1 MVQAKWGE
9 SFLKSGLPL
18 EHLTQVTFRSM
29 QWHCSPHF
37 EYVRRNREKE
47 ETWFDVDLVAGC
59 NQWNKGTELEM
70 LVECKY
76 HDLSRYWFFLPNDSQ
91 GRWCFDDRV
100 LNCGPYQSLRSP
112 RSNTF
117 LELAPQSSGG
127 IVVSKDGTKQDNAV
141 ATAIEQVVNAFVPRC
156 LDIMF
161 TYNID
166 SSNIMP
172 LQDELNFVPNMTA
185 LVPVIVTNAALF
197 RLKPDVTDLDLIRN
211 ATAPNDIA
219 DEVEWTWHY
228 YDVPAKLL
236 DQNIESIERHLKD
249 QAKVVY
255 RYPHIEEE
263 MYRFIDRPNWIAV
276 VNIKALAKAATA
288 IAEHFLTLK
297 TLPTKSLSCPQP
309 ARKRKQG

>member
-1 MVQAKWGE
+1 MVRAKWGE

-29 QWHCSPHF
+29 QWPCSPRF

-47 ETWFDVDLVAGC
+47 ETWFEVDLVATC
-59 NQWNKGTELEM
+59 TQMNKDTDLEM

-76 HDLSRYWFFLPNDSQ
+76 HDLSRYWFFLPHDSG

-117 LELAPQSSGG
+117 LQLAPQSSGG

-141 ATAIEQVVNAFVPRC
+141 ATAVEQVVNGFVPRC
-156 LDIMF
+156 LESMF
-161 TYNID
+161 SYNID
-166 SSNIMP
+166 FHNVMTP
-172 LQDELNFVPNMTA
+172 QDELTFVPNVTA

-197 RLKPDVTDLDLIRN
+197 RLKSDVTDLDLIRN
-211 ATAPNDIA
+211 AAAPNDIA
-219 DEVEWTWHY
+219 EEVEWTWY
-228 YDVPAKLL
+228 YHDVPTPLSH
-236 DQNIESIERHLKD
+236 QNHEAIERHLRD
-249 QAKVVY
+249 EAELVY
-255 RYPHIEEE
+255 RFPHIEEE

-276 VNIKALAKAATA
+276 VNIKALAKAADA
-288 IAEHFLTLK
+288 IAGHFLTLK
-297 TLPTKSLSCPQP
+297 TFPVKSLICPRP
-309 ARKRKQG
+309 IRKRKRK